1 MQPKTKTAFKRIGI
15 VLLWSGVLVGFA
27 VLLAAA
33 VHDKESEKCKG
44 IHVTLQGDDR
54 NAFIDEKD
62 IKQLVIT
69 DKSQNPVGMPI
80 SQINLANLERV
91 VESDPWV
98 RSAELYL
105 DNQDI
110 LNVNVVQRD
119 PVARVFTF
127 SGNSFYLDEQSERIP
142 VSDRFSARVPVFT
155 GFPTDAVQLR
165 KEDSPLYRQI
175 GDMARY
181 IAADTFWNA
190 QVEQVMITGDRKFEI
205 IPKLGDHVIVFGDG
219 SDIDTKFSK
228 LLIFYREGLSKA
240 GWNTYSRINIAY
252 HEEVIGTRRDGK
264 SAPPPPMYRDSSIAD
279 VTMDAD
285 LAPPAAV
292 TNPKPA
298 DKPAAVKPAT
308 KPAAKPAKPA
318 KPASRP
324 AARPASR
331 NSGATPKAVYN
342 RPNNNRNRN

>member
-1 MQPKTKTAFKRIGI
+1 MQPKTKTALKRIGA
-15 VLLWSGVLVGFA
+15 VLLWSGVLAGFG

-33 VHDKESEKCKG
+33 VHDKENETCKS
-44 IHVTLQGDDR
+44 IHVTLKGDDR

-62 IKQLVIT
+62 IKQLIVT
-69 DKSQNPVGMPI
+69 DKSQNPVGMAI

-91 VESDPWV
+91 VERDPWV

-105 DNQDI
+105 DNQGV
-110 LNVNVVQRD
+110 LNANVVQRD

-127 SGNSFYLDEQSERIP
+127 SGNSFYLDEQNERIP

-155 GFPTDAVQLR
+155 GFPTDATQFK
-165 KEDSPLYRQI
+165 KEDSLLYAQI
-175 GDMARY
+175 GDMARF
-181 IAADTFWNA
+181 ILADTFWNA
-190 QVEQVMITGDRKFEI
+190 QVEQVTITGDRKFEI
-205 IPKLGDHVIVFGDG
+205 TPKLGDHVIVFGDG
-219 SDIDTKFSK
+219 TDIATKFSK

-285 LAPPAAV
+285 LAQPAAA
-292 TNPKPA
+292 TNPRPA
-298 DKPAAVKPAT
+298 DKPVA
-308 KPAAKPAKPA
+308 KPAAKPAKTVKTA
-318 KPASRP
+318 SKPAAKA
-324 AARPASR
+324 AAR
-331 NSGATPKAVYN
+331 NNGTKPKAVYTK
-342 RPNNNRNRN
+342 PNKRNRN

>member
-1 MQPKTKTAFKRIGI
+1 MQPKTKTALKRIGA
-15 VLLWSGVLVGFA
+15 VLLWGGVLAGFG

-33 VHDKESEKCKG
+33 VHDKENEKCQS
-44 IHVTLQGDDR
+44 IHVTLRGDDR

-62 IKQLVIT
+62 IKQLIVT

-91 VESDPWV
+91 VERDPWV

-105 DNQDI
+105 DNQGV

-127 SGNSFYLDEQSERIP
+127 SGNSFYLDEQNERIP

-155 GFPTDAVQLR
+155 GFPTDASQLK
-165 KEDSPLYRQI
+165 KEDSLLYTQI
-175 GDMARY
+175 GDMARF
-181 IAADTFWNA
+181 ISADTFWNA
-190 QVEQVMITGDRKFEI
+190 QVEQVTITGDRKFEI
-205 IPKLGDHVIVFGDG
+205 SPKLGDHVIVFGDG
-219 SDIDTKFSK
+219 TDIAAKFSK

-279 VTMDAD
+279 ETMDAD
-285 LAPPAAV
+285 LAPPAAA
-292 TNPKPA
+292 TNPQPAIKPAPKPA
-298 DKPAAVKPAT
+298 VKQQAKPAKTAS
-308 KPAAKPAKPA
+308 KPAAK
-318 KPASRP
+318 
-324 AARPASR
+324 AATR
-331 NSGATPKAVYN
+331 NTGPKAKAVYTK
-342 RPNNNRNRN
+342 PNKRNRN